1 MKYYPINLDLKGKK
15 CLVVGGGRVAER
27 RVISLLECEA
37 DVIVISPRVTPK
49 LERLSVNKKITYK
62 ARSYKSSDLRGA
74 YLIIASTDIQ
84 KLNRHIGERARKLGA
99 LVNIV
104 SEPKLSDFIVPSVLR
119 RGNLLLAISTS
130 GTSPALSKRLRSNL
144 ETILGKEY
152 EIFTNIIG
160 AIRTKCR
167 SLPVKKR
174 RRIYSQVA
182 MSEIPELLRE
192 KRYKKA
198 EKVLM
203 NIAGFSFNELKLSS
217 KSQS

>member
-49 LERLSVNKKITYK
+49 LERLSVNKITYK
-62 ARSYKSSDLRGA
+62 SRSYKPSDLRGA
-74 YLIIASTDIQ
+74 YLIIASTDNQ
-84 KLNRHIGERARKLGA
+84 KLNRRIGERARKLGA

-104 SEPKLSDFIVPSVLR
+104 SEPKLSDFTVPSVLR

-152 EIFTNIIG
+152 EIFTNIMG

>member
-62 ARSYKSSDLRGA
+62 SRSYKPSDLRGA
-74 YLIIASTDIQ
+74 YLIIASTDNQ
-84 KLNRHIGERARKLGA
+84 KLNRHIGERER
-99 LVNIV
+99 
-104 SEPKLSDFIVPSVLR
+104 
-119 RGNLLLAISTS
+119 
-130 GTSPALSKRLRSNL
+130 
-144 ETILGKEY
+144 
-152 EIFTNIIG
+152 
-160 AIRTKCR
+160 
-167 SLPVKKR
+167 
-174 RRIYSQVA
+174 
-182 MSEIPELLRE
+182 
-192 KRYKKA
+192 RYKKA

>member
-152 EIFTNIIG
+152 EIFTNIMG
-160 AIRTKCR
+160 GEPLEAVSFRKMQT
-167 SLPVKKR
+167 R
-174 RRIYSQVA
+174 RPLYLGR
-182 MSEIPELLRE
+182 
-192 KRYKKA
+192 
-198 EKVLM
+198 
-203 NIAGFSFNELKLSS
+203 
-217 KSQS
+217 